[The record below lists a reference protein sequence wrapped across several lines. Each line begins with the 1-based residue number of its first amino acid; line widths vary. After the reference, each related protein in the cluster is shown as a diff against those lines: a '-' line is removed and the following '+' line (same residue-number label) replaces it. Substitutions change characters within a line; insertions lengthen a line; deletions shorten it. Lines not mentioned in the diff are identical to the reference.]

1 MERRTLLLAGAAVAA
16 TTGSVA
22 LPAPAVFAQGRRGEL
37 VWGDNLPGGLDPHV
51 IYDVPMQFITL
62 NVYDELYRYQG
73 NPPELRPWLASGHTV
88 SEDGLVWTFTLRP
101 GAKFH
106 DGSEITAE
114 DVVYSVRRMLALRR
128 GPSAAFL
135 PVLDAEGVTA
145 PGRHM
150 VRFQLKEPYAPFL
163 STIPLV
169 SIMNQR
175 AIAPNVRDGDW
186 GAAWLSSNAAGS
198 GAYTLDAATYRPLEQ
213 LDLRRNPDHFLGWG
227 HNPRPIEVVRARH
240 IAETTTRV
248 NALLRGDIDATDSYL
263 PTDQVE
269 RLKRARNVRVAQD
282 ESMRVMV
289 LRMNNRKP
297 PFDNVH
303 FRRAVSHAFN
313 YGGFI
318 SGVLKDYAIRNAG
331 PIPNNLW
338 GAPRDLPPWT
348 FDLGKAREELER
360 ARAQGAPVDR
370 EIEIHTQAALDQTV
384 QASQLLQSDLRR
396 IGVNMKIVPN
406 LWPQLTTSTARAETT
421 PDMWVHWVSTYFVD
435 PENWIGQMYDSQFH
449 GTWKASCWYKND
461 RVDALL
467 REARRIPDQA
477 RRQSLYEE
485 ASRII
490 VSEAADIWIY
500 NTVQLRGLTSR
511 VQNYQFSPVG
521 SGGELRG
528 MSLAG

>member
-1 MERRTLLLAGAAVAA
+1 MERRILLKACTAAVA
-16 TTGSVA
+16 VA
-22 LPAPAVFAQGRRGEL
+22 SLGLPSGAVPAQGRRGEL

-88 SEDGLVWTFTLRP
+88 TPDGLVWTFTLRQ
-101 GAKFH
+101 GVRFH
-106 DGSEITAE
+106 DGSELTAE
-114 DVVYSVRRMLALRR
+114 DVVYSFRRMLTLRR

-135 PVLDAEGVTA
+135 PVLDVEGVTA
-145 PGRHM
+145 PDRHT

-163 STIPLV
+163 ATIPLV
-169 SIMNQR
+169 SIMNPR
-175 AIAPNVRDGDW
+175 AIAPHVRDNDW

-198 GAYTLDAATYRPLEQ
+198 GAYTFDAANYRPMEQ
-213 LDLRRNPDHFLGWG
+213 LDLRRNPNHFLGWN
-227 HNPRPIEVVRARH
+227 HNQSPVEVVRARH

-263 PTDQVE
+263 PTDQVD
-269 RLKRARNVRVAQD
+269 RVRRGRNVRVAQD

-297 PFDNVH
+297 PFDNIH
-303 FRRAVSHAFN
+303 FRRAVSHSFN

-318 SGVLKDYAIRNAG
+318 TGVLRDFAIRNAG

-338 GAPRDLPPWT
+338 GAPRDLPPWE
-348 FDLGKAREELER
+348 FNPDKARAELEE
-360 ARAQGAPVDR
+360 ARQQGAPVNR
-370 EIEIHTQAALDQTV
+370 EVEIHIQSALDQTT
-384 QASQLLQSDLRR
+384 QAAQLLQSDLRR

-406 LWPQLTTSTARAETT
+406 LWPQLTGSTARAETT

-449 GTWKASCWYKND
+449 GTWKASCWYSNE
-461 RVDALL
+461 RVDQLL
-467 REARRIPDQA
+467 REARREPDQA
-477 RRQSLYEE
+477 RRQALYEE
-485 ASRII
+485 ASRI
-490 VSEAADIWIY
+490 VVADAADVWIY
-500 NTVQLRGLTSR
+500 NTVQLRGLTNR

-521 SGGELRG
+521 SGGEIRG
-528 MSLAG
+528 ISLAG